1 MCPAVQTWRDRG
13 DRNLLKVYRMQLAH
27 RGKPEELMSSDRLSE
42 ILILGSCMLAIVG
55 LLYLWLPAALGLP
68 GPFLSNP

>member
-1 MCPAVQTWRDRG
+1 
-13 DRNLLKVYRMQLAH
+13 MQLAH